1 MLSHE
6 LIDCDMDKFLEVKN
20 VESTFFLKIVPKL
33 CYCPNCTKI
42 ISTFMRNN
50 LWNQAY
56 VAFNNLLG
64 NFYQGTNTK
73 WILHTYKII
82 FCIPLKGKLTFK
94 ELTLP
99 YQSKNWSSK
108 NCVLRFMKAQMLMKY
123 IFVKFEKC
131 TILVEVIDLK

>member
-1 MLSHE
+1 MLNQ
-6 LIDCDMDKFLEVKN
+6 LFKKKLLQNCV
-20 VESTFFLKIVPKL
+20 IVQIAQKSFPHSWG
-33 CYCPNCTKI
+33 I
-42 ISTFMRNN
+42 IYEI
-50 LWNQAY
+50 QAY

-73 WILHTYKII
+73 WILHTYKIF

-123 IFVKFEKC
+123 IFVKF
-131 TILVEVIDLK
+131 